1 MSTREPPPDDTW
13 PTREERVVEDEEYV
27 TEPVGPPPDEPDSRI
42 GKGLLVGIL
51 IVALAAAAIAAAYFL
66 TRDKTVNVPAVVGL
80 SEEEAVARL
89 GDENLDA
96 NQVYRA
102 TDKPANVV
110 VSQKPTAGS
119 DVDEDSVVTLVVD
132 RGAPQAEVPTVTGLQ
147 ADEAVQKLADDGFE
161 ARQTEVSATQAPGTV
176 VAQDP
181 TAGSKL
187 GKGGTVSLSVSKAR
201 PVPVPNV
208 VGSSEDTAS
217 KTLRAAG
224 FAVNVANV
232 PSAQPERVVIAQS
245 PPAGGTAVTGS
256 TVRINVSDG
265 SGGGGA
271 TATTGTTTT
280 TPTATTTTATTTS
293 ATTTATTTTT
303 P

>member
-13 PTREERVVEDEEYV
+13 PTREDRVVEDEEYV

-119 DVDEDSVVTLVVD
+119 DVDEESVVTLVVD
-132 RGAPQAEVPTVTGLQ
+132 RGAPQAEVPTVTGLP
-147 ADEAVQKLADDGFE
+147 AEEAVQKLADDGFE

-181 TAGSKL
+181 TAGSML
-187 GKGGTVSLSVSKAR
+187 AKGGTVSLSVSKAR
-201 PVPVPNV
+201 PAPVPNV

-224 FAVNVANV
+224 FAVNVATV
-232 PSAQPERVVIAQS
+232 PSAQPEGVVVAQS

-256 TVRINVSDG
+256 TVRINVSGG

-280 TPTATTTTATTTS
+280 TATATTTTGTTT
-293 ATTTATTTTT
+293 AATTTTT

>member
-13 PTREERVVEDEEYV
+13 PTRDDRVVEDEEYV
-27 TEPVGPPPDEPDSRI
+27 TEPVGPPPDEPDSRV
-42 GKGLLVGIL
+42 GKGLLLGIA

-66 TRDKTVNVPAVVGL
+66 TRDKTVNVPAVVGM

-132 RGAPQAEVPTVTGLQ
+132 RGAPQAEVPTVTGLK

-161 ARQTEVSATQAPGTV
+161 ARQTEVSATQAAGTV

-187 GKGGTVSLSVSKAR
+187 AKGGTVSLSVSKAR

-224 FAVNVANV
+224 FAVNVATV
-232 PSAQPERVVIAQS
+232 PSAQPEGVVVAQS

-256 TVRINVSDG
+256 SVRINVSNG
-265 SGGGGA
+265 SGGGGG

-280 TPTATTTTATTTS
+280 TTTATTTTATTTA
-293 ATTTATTTTT
+293 ATTAATTTT

>member
-1 MSTREPPPDDTW
+1 MSTREPPPDDNW
-13 PTREERVVEDEEYV
+13 PTREERVVEDDEYV
-27 TEPVGPPPDEPDSRI
+27 TEPVGLPPDEPDSRV
-42 GKGLLVGIL
+42 GKGLLLGIA

-89 GDENLDA
+89 GDENLEA
-96 NQVYRA
+96 QQVYRA
-102 TDKPANVV
+102 TEKPANVV
-110 VSQKPTAGS
+110 VSQKPTAGT

-132 RGAPQAEVPTVTGLQ
+132 RGAPQAEVPTVTGLK
-147 ADEAVQKLADDGFE
+147 ADEAVQKLEDEGFE

-181 TAGSKL
+181 PAGSKL
-187 GKGGTVSLSVSKAR
+187 AKGGTVSLSVSKAR

-232 PSAQPERVVIAQS
+232 PSAQPEGVVVAQS

-265 SGGGGA
+265 SGGSGGGG
-271 TATTGTTTT
+271 TATTGTTT
-280 TPTATTTTATTTS
+280 TTTTATTTS
-293 ATTTATTTTT
+293 ATTTTTTATTTTT